1 MATTSTTTM
10 TTQPPTMAD
19 ISMSSDTA
27 SNSTLATDAPVA
39 QRSGGVMRMRIFI
52 GLMVLVMVG
61 FNVRYGEER
70 PLL

>member
-1 MATTSTTTM
+1 
-10 TTQPPTMAD
+10 
-19 ISMSSDTA
+19 MSSDTA